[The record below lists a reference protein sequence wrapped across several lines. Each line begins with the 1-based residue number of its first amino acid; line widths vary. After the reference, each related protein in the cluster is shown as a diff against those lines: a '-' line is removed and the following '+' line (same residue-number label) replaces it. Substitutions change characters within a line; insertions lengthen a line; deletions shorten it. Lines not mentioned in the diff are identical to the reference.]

1 MRLRLVPAAAL
12 VAALGWA
19 ASSPSLPAPAPNPT
33 PAPAAEFE
41 ARMGDDSVVK
51 VTLAE
56 PVLVVATKY
65 GRLTVPA
72 ADVRKVELGFRY
84 PEGAEAKID
93 RAVQDLGS
101 PSFETREAAEKTLVG
116 FDHLAVPAARRAT
129 HSPDP
134 EVARRAAAVLKK
146 LEDKLPP
153 EKLALR
159 DQDVVETTEFTARGR
174 IDADQLKVRTR
185 YFGDSALRLA
195 DVRSLRALGG
205 TSGAAEVTVDA
216 SYARANHPE
225 WLATAVEVA
234 AGQTLEI
241 SATGRIEMRPTLPGR
256 YASGPDGLTNLAALA
271 AAAPPP
277 VGPGMPAPPA
287 VGIPGQLIGRV
298 GPNGAPFVVGSSYK
312 GKAAGSGKLQLRV
325 GSSPYPQEPT
335 GGYKVKVTAGGP

>member
-116 FDHLAVPAARRAT
+116 LDHLAVPAARRAT

-134 EVARRAAAVLKK
+134 EGARRAAQPRGAGRGGPPAGRSGDACPAGRRHPGPVDRAGRPERGPVRGRVVVQGQGGRVRQAAVAGRFEPVPAGADRRLQG
-146 LEDKLPP
+146 EGDRRRPVTGRGERGVP
-153 EKLALR
+153 RPASLR
-159 DQDVVETTEFTARGR
+159 SSGSREGRHQQAPEFT
-174 IDADQLKVRTR
+174 
-185 YFGDSALRLA
+185 S
-195 DVRSLRALGG
+195 
-205 TSGAAEVTVDA
+205 DA
-216 SYARANHPE
+216 SDR
-225 WLATAVEVA
+225 
-234 AGQTLEI
+234 
-241 SATGRIEMRPTLPGR
+241 SA
-256 YASGPDGLTNLAALA
+256 
-271 AAAPPP
+271 
-277 VGPGMPAPPA
+277 
-287 VGIPGQLIGRV
+287 
-298 GPNGAPFVVGSSYK
+298 
-312 GKAAGSGKLQLRV
+312 
-325 GSSPYPQEPT
+325 
-335 GGYKVKVTAGGP
+335 

>member
-1 MRLRLVPAAAL
+1 
-12 VAALGWA
+12 
-19 ASSPSLPAPAPNPT
+19 
-33 PAPAAEFE
+33 
-41 ARMGDDSVVK
+41 DDSVVK

-129 HSPDP
+129 HP
-134 EVARRAAAVLKK
+134 
-146 LEDKLPP
+146 
-153 EKLALR
+153 
-159 DQDVVETTEFTARGR
+159 G
-174 IDADQLKVRTR
+174 
-185 YFGDSALRLA
+185 
-195 DVRSLRALGG
+195 
-205 TSGAAEVTVDA
+205 
-216 SYARANHPE
+216 
-225 WLATAVEVA
+225 WLATAGEVA

-277 VGPGMPAPPA
+277 AGPGMPAPPA

-298 GPNGAPFVVGSSYK
+298 GPNG
-312 GKAAGSGKLQLRV
+312 
-325 GSSPYPQEPT
+325 
-335 GGYKVKVTAGGP
+335 